1 MDFRKVVLL
10 VGALVIAVT
19 TAVIAR
25 GMFAG
30 SGAPTA
36 EAKVEQGTAVL
47 IAKQTLPIG
56 TMIEPAMIAFQPWP
70 KGMVDPA
77 YMVEGS
83 VDPATLKGQV
93 VRYAVAAGQPI
104 SSGALIEPGDRGFL
118 AAALGPGMRA
128 VTVSV
133 NASSGVAGFIF
144 PGDRVDVVLSQDV
157 NGGGKGEPLKVSE
170 TIIRNI
176 RVLATDQRTSSE
188 PAEGPDGKEAIRLFS
203 TVTLEA
209 TPKIAEKIA
218 VAQSIGQLSL
228 SLRSIADNAAELE
241 AAIASGEVT
250 IPEGTDASGEKR
262 ILLALAAQPIDAKG
276 SFSTG
281 GDVSR
286 FQRTTVPGEANA
298 ADDPAA
304 QEARRIQAQIAL
316 RDARKQL
323 AESDGGSGITVRR
336 GSQTTK
342 SSPSGAVIG
351 DR

>member
-1 MDFRKVVLL
+1 MDFRKVALL
-10 VGALVIAVT
+10 VGALVIAIT

-30 SGAPTA
+30 SGAPSA
-36 EAKVEQGTAVL
+36 EAKAEQGVAVL

-70 KGMVDPA
+70 KDMVDAA
-77 YMVEGS
+77 YMVQGS
-83 VDPATLKGQV
+83 VDPAALKGQV

-104 SSGALIEPGDRGFL
+104 SSGALIKPGDRGFL

-128 VTVSV
+128 VTVNV

-144 PGDRVDVVLSQDV
+144 PGDRVDVVLTQEV
-157 NGGGKGEPLKVSE
+157 AGGGKGDPLKVSE

-176 RVLATDQRTSSE
+176 RVLATDQRSSSE
-188 PAEGPDGKEAIRLFS
+188 PAEGEAAADTVRIVS
-203 TVTLEA
+203 TVTLES

-218 VAQSIGQLSL
+218 VAQSVGQLSL

-241 AAIASGEVT
+241 AAIASGEVS
-250 IPEGTDASGEKR
+250 IPEGTDETGEKR
-262 ILLALAAQPIDAKG
+262 ILLALASQPIDAKG

-286 FQRTTVPGEANA
+286 FQRTSVPGEASA
-298 ADDPAA
+298 EDDPAVR
-304 QEARRIQAQIAL
+304 EARRVQAQIAL
-316 RDARKQL
+316 REARKQL
-323 AESDGGSGITVRR
+323 AESGGGTGITVRR
-336 GSQTTK
+336 GSDTTK
-342 SSPSGAVIG
+342 ASPSGTPIG
-351 DR
+351 GR